1 METWDVMDV
10 GVGNGKASVE
20 CYNFKLDAN
29 LQESGALYYKLVL
42 QRKDCTASSKP
53 CAQNLEDVW
62 LFWSIAVD
70 VEL

>member
-1 METWDVMDV
+1 MDV

-29 LQESGALYYKLVL
+29 LQESGALYYKLIL

-53 CAQNLEDVW
+53 CAQNLEDV
-62 LFWSIAVD
+62 
-70 VEL
+70 